1 MSFQSFRDPIVGE
14 EVLLARTSRG
24 LPVRVLPR
32 PRLRE
37 AAAVITFGYGSID
50 LAFTQGGARVE
61 SPAGTAHY
69 LEHKLFEDEELA
81 AFQRFAARGARVNAQ
96 TGFARTTY
104 FFQCAQQFGDNLRD
118 LLRLVSRPHITDE
131 NVEKERGIIAQEV
144 RMYEDSPDQGA
155 VFSLLSAMYAQHPA
169 RLTVGGTVESIGRI
183 TKATLLEAYA
193 AFYRT
198 GNASLAVAGPVD
210 PDEVLRLA
218 EACELAEG
226 SAPSRA
232 DIADFAPVA
241 SSRIERSLS
250 VARPKALLGLKER
263 ERADTAYERARR
275 AAATGVVLDRL
286 FAGSSDLRE
295 RMQQDGRLDDSL
307 GAGYMGERTFGAATI
322 GCDTEDP
329 SRAEAAIRELLFSP
343 CTFDDEQLERLRRRA
358 IGGFVRGCESVRA
371 LAFQHA
377 AEGLEPGDPFVSLRA
392 LQSLSAQDV
401 SARRDALVREENL
414 AACIVHRG

>member
-1 MSFQSFRDPIVGE
+1 MSFHSFRDPIVGE

-24 LPVRVLPR
+24 LSVRVLPR

-37 AAAVITFGYGSID
+37 AAAVITFHYGSID
-50 LAFTQGGARVE
+50 LAFDRDGIRTE

-81 AFQRFAARGARVNAQ
+81 VFQRFAARGARVNAQ

-155 VFSLLSAMYAQHPA
+155 AFSLLSAMYAQHPA

-183 TKATLLEAYA
+183 TKATLLDAYA

-263 ERADTAYERARR
+263 ERADTAFARSRR
-275 AAATGVVLDRL
+275 ATATGVVLDRL

-295 RMQQDGRLDDSL
+295 RMQLR
-307 GAGYMGERTFGAATI
+307 
-322 GCDTEDP
+322 
-329 SRAEAAIRELLFSP
+329 
-343 CTFDDEQLERLRRRA
+343 RLR
-358 IGGFVRGCESVRA
+358 
-371 LAFQHA
+371 
-377 AEGLEPGDPFVSLRA
+377 
-392 LQSLSAQDV
+392 
-401 SARRDALVREENL
+401 LVREERVL
-414 AACIVHRG
+414 QQYHEGCEQVPRPMRRRQRERPERRATPLQRRWLRGLVVQRGAHRSNELLHRVLERGQHSGCCRKGLE